1 MLFLFLDSH
10 IHYMEPEND
19 TKILEFLLLGFSEEP
34 ELQPLIFG
42 LFLSMYLITVFG
54 NLLIILAISS
64 DPHLHTPMYFF
75 LSSLSFVAICF
86 TSTTIPKMLQN
97 IRTQS
102 KVLTY
107 EGCITQMYFFILFAV
122 LDMFL
127 LTVMAYDRFV
137 AICHPLHYM
146 VIMNPR
152 LCGLL
157 VLVSWMMSALNS
169 LLQSVMVLRLS
180 FCTDLEIPHFF
191 CEINQLIQLA
201 CSDMFLNEIVMYF
214 AAAIL
219 GGGSFTGILY
229 SYSKIVSSIQRISSA
244 QGKYKAFSTCAS
256 HLSVVSLFYCTCLG
270 VYLSSAA
277 THSSHS
283 SAIASVM
290 YTVVTPML
298 NPFIYSLRN
307 KDMKRALER
316 IIRKAGIT
324 LFWG

>member
-1 MLFLFLDSH
+1 
-10 IHYMEPEND
+10 
-19 TKILEFLLLGFSEEP
+19 
-34 ELQPLIFG
+34 
-42 LFLSMYLITVFG
+42 
-54 NLLIILAISS
+54 
-64 DPHLHTPMYFF
+64 
-75 LSSLSFVAICF
+75 
-86 TSTTIPKMLQN
+86 
-97 IRTQS
+97 
-102 KVLTY
+102 
-107 EGCITQMYFFILFAV
+107 
-122 LDMFL
+122 
-127 LTVMAYDRFV
+127 
-137 AICHPLHYM
+137 M
-146 VIMNPR
+146 VIMNPQ

-180 FCTDLEIPHFF
+180 FCMYMEIPHFF

-201 CSDMFLNEIVMYF
+201 CSDMFLNEILMYF

-244 QGKYKAFSTCAS
+244 QGKYKAFFTCAS

-283 SAIASVM
+283 SVVASVM

-307 KDMKRALER
+307 KDIKRALER
-316 IIRKAGIT
+316 IIRKAVIKLLSVLG
-324 LFWG
+324 LKNYP